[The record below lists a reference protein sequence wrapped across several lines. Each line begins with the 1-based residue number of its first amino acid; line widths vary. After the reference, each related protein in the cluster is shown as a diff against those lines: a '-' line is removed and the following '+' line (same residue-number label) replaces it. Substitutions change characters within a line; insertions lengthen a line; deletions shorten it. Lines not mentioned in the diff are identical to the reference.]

1 MNAND
6 IADYLSQ
13 HPEFFTEHAELLA
26 GINLVNPHGDA
37 VVSLGERQV
46 GVLREKQR
54 LLETKMAELL
64 RFGEENDAIGDKVHR
79 FALALISAG
88 SFADIVRALYSDLGA
103 GFGVPHVALRLW
115 GIGGGNEPEYAPVS
129 GTLRRM
135 ADSLSD
141 PRCGPSSDQ
150 EASGWFGERGAAL
163 QSMAQIALRVD
174 GVCVGLLV
182 LASEDPERFH
192 SGMGVL
198 YLNRIGDMTAAALR
212 RSFT

>member
-13 HPEFFTEHAELLA
+13 HPEFFEEHADLLA
-26 GINLVNPHGDA
+26 GINLANPHGGA

-54 LLETKMAELL
+54 QLESKMAELL
-64 RFGEENDAIGDKVHR
+64 RFGEENDAIGEKVHR
-79 FALALISAG
+79 FALALVSAG
-88 SFADIVRALYSDLGA
+88 NFAEIVRALYSDLGA

-115 GIGGGNEPEYAPVS
+115 GLGGGNEPEHAPVTDS
-129 GTLRRM
+129 LRRY
-135 ADSLSD
+135 ADSLTD
-141 PRCGPSSDQ
+141 PGCGSSTGQ
-150 EASGWFGERGAAL
+150 EAVEWFGERGAAL
-163 QSMAQIALRVD
+163 RSLAQIPLRVD
-174 GVCVGLLV
+174 NACVGLLV

-192 SGMGVL
+192 TGMGVL
-198 YLNRIGDMTAAALR
+198 YLNRIGAMTAAALR